1 MVIYEV
7 RLFACAA
14 SCFTIS
20 ETDHVRL
27 EPSEGEHQR
36 SNKTS
41 QHQLQQILHPT
52 ILHILQLPCPSCQC
66 PLLISVTCDTAP
78 RPVLGEWEDAGCA
91 ALCAEVLWGRREV
104 RWGLCWLACC
114 FCTIFDS

>member
-41 QHQLQQILHPT
+41 QLQLQQIRSYNPT
-52 ILHILQLPCPSCQC
+52 HLTSYTLQSYILQSYTSYSSHVPAA
-66 PLLISVTCDTAP
+66 SVHY
-78 RPVLGEWEDAGCA
+78 
-91 ALCAEVLWGRREV
+91 
-104 RWGLCWLACC
+104 
-114 FCTIFDS
+114 

>member
-91 ALCAEVLWGRREV
+91 APCAEVLWGEERGEV
-104 RWGLCWLACC
+104 GAVVACLLLLHNP
-114 FCTIFDS
+114 